1 VTNPESGNKRSQ
13 LALLA
18 LAETLAMGP
27 WFAAAAVLPQLRTE
41 WTLTQAQAAWLTMSV
56 QLGFVLGAIGSAII
70 NLPDRVSIPRL
81 FAVSAL
87 VAAGATAAIPLF
99 DPGPSGALALRLVT
113 GIALAGVYPPAMKLV
128 ATWCRD
134 DRGFGIGLLVG
145 ALTLGSALPH
155 LLNAVPFFGSAGMP
169 PWRPVLLVT
178 SAMTVLAGGIA
189 WLLLRPGPH
198 LTGVAPFDWRFA
210 GRAWTYRPTRLVNL
224 GYLGHM
230 WELYAMWTWAPVL
243 LLESY
248 RAGGWSPTA
257 ARLAGFAVVAVGAV
271 SCVAAGRVADR
282 LGRTTIAAWSMGLS
296 GSCALV
302 AGFLT
307 GSPLLLTA
315 VCILWGVAVVGDS
328 AQFSAA
334 ASELTDPLYVGT
346 ALAIQTAIGFLLTL
360 VTIRLVPVLVDRWG
374 WAVGFVFLAP
384 GPLLG
389 VLAMLRLR
397 RLPEALR
404 MAGGNR

>member
-1 VTNPESGNKRSQ
+1 
-13 LALLA
+13 
-18 LAETLAMGP
+18 
-27 WFAAAAVLPQLRTE
+27 
-41 WTLTQAQAAWLTMSV
+41 MSV

-70 NLPDRVSIPRL
+70 NLPDRVSVPRL

-87 VAAGATAAIPLF
+87 AAAAATAAIPLF

-128 ATWCRD
+128 ATWCRE

-155 LLNAVPFFGSAGMP
+155 LLNAVPFLGSAGMP

-178 SAMTVLAGGIA
+178 SAMTVLAAGIA
-189 WLLLRPGPH
+189 WLLLRPGPY
-198 LTGVAPFDWRFA
+198 LTGVAPFDWRYA

-282 LGRTTIAAWSMGLS
+282 LGRTTIAAWSMALS

-346 ALAIQTAIGFLLTL
+346 ALAIQTALGFLLTL